1 MNRHTTELEWTSWF
15 DRFDRLM
22 SEVLNDVESDRMRE
36 VWKVNIDNLKLEAVQ
51 LATIDN
57 ENIDRA
63 YSDGRLSVMLHYD
76 RGELE

>member
-1 MNRHTTELEWTSWF
+1 MTSWF